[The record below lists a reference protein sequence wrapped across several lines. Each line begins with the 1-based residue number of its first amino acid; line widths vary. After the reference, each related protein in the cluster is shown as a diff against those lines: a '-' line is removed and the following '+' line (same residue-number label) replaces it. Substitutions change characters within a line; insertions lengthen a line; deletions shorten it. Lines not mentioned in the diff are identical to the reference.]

1 MDLTPEQ
8 LAMIVQIGLLVLLFV
23 GFYFIAIRPSK
34 KREKETSKMRNEL
47 DIGDSITTIGGI
59 VARVVQ
65 VKDDDLII
73 ETAINT
79 RMRIK
84 RWAVQS
90 CDTLKDE

>member
-1 MDLTPEQ
+1 MNMSAEVATYLSYG
-8 LAMIVQIGLLVLLFV
+8 LMILLFV

-34 KREKETSKMRNEL
+34 KREKETAKMRNEL

>member
-1 MDLTPEQ
+1 MNLTPE
-8 LAMIVQIGLLVLLFV
+8 LANYVSYGLIALMFV

-34 KREKETSKMRNEL
+34 KREKETAKMRNEL

>member
-1 MDLTPEQ
+1 MNLTPE
-8 LAMIVQIGLLVLLFV
+8 LATYVSYGLIALMFV

-34 KREKETSKMRNEL
+34 KREKETAKMRNEL